1 MNAVWMLCASLMF
14 ATMGACVK
22 LAGGHFN
29 IGQTVFIRGLIPV
42 FLLLAWALWRHLDLR
57 SSHWRA
63 HLSRS
68 VFGAL
73 SMLLYFAAIARLP
86 LAAAVTLNNTSA
98 LFMAIAVSLKLRRM
112 PPALVV
118 IAMIAGF
125 AGVALVLRPS
135 ISGDQWQGGVC
146 GLAAGF
152 LGCLARLNM
161 RDLSRSGEPAWRTV
175 LFFSVTCCVIA
186 IPFSALMPGGD
197 NVMHAAPRQLALL
210 LGLGITGCL
219 GQLGVT
225 LAYGIGKTVV
235 TASLGYTT
243 VLFSSLYG
251 VLLWGDRLSPVS
263 WLGMALIVAAGIT
276 TTLPAVWANYN
287 ARHGETA

>member
-1 MNAVWMLCASLMF
+1 MLCASMMF

-29 IGQTVFIRGLIPV
+29 IGQTVFIRGIIPV
-42 FLLLAWALWRHLDLR
+42 VLLLAWAIWHHLGLR

-63 HLSRS
+63 HLCRS
-68 VFGAL
+68 TFGAL
-73 SMLLYFAAIARLP
+73 SMLLYFSAIARLP

-98 LFMAIAVSLKLRRM
+98 LFMVTAVSLKLRRT

-125 AGVALVLRPS
+125 IGVALVLRPS
-135 ISGDQWQGGVC
+135 IAGDQWLGGIC
-146 GLAAGF
+146 GVAAGF

-175 LFFSVTCCVIA
+175 LFFSLTCCVIA
-186 IPFSALMPGGD
+186 IPFSLLMPGAD
-197 NVMHAAPRQLALL
+197 NVMHATPHQLALL

-219 GQLGVT
+219 GQLALT
-225 LAYGIGKTVV
+225 LAYGRGKTVV

-243 VLFSSLYG
+243 VFFSSLYG
-251 VLLWGDRLSPVS
+251 VLVWGDQLSPIS
-263 WLGMALIVAAGIT
+263 WLGMGLIIASGIT
-276 TTLPAVWANYN
+276 TTLPAVWARYD
-287 ARHGETA
+287 ARHGKTD